1 MYKKRLSKD
10 CEPVRYNMPSLDR
23 VIYENDVTRLQ
34 KTEDIEKRAYQEG
47 FASGEK
53 AGFATGE
60 EKAAIIIERLQGI
73 VEEMAEFKDNFVKDL
88 EPQVVDLS
96 VAIARK
102 ILIDEINAN
111 PGVIVTVVKE
121 ALRRLQ
127 RIGAITIKIN
137 PALLELFT
145 RKKPELL
152 EIHQEIVFDVDP
164 HVPLNGP
171 FVISQAEE
179 VVTNVDTLL
188 ANVIEEMRGKIG
200 D

>member
-1 MYKKRLSKD
+1 
-10 CEPVRYNMPSLDR
+10 MPSLDR
-23 VIYENDVTRLQ
+23 VIFENDMTPLQ
-34 KTEDIEKRAYQEG
+34 KKEDIERRAYQEG

-60 EKAAIIIERLQGI
+60 QKAAILIERLQGI
-73 VEEMAEFKDNFVKDL
+73 VEEIAEFKENFVKDL
-88 EPQVVDLS
+88 EPQVVNLS

-102 ILIDEINAN
+102 ILIDEINTN
-111 PGVIVTVVKE
+111 PEVITTMVKE

-127 RIGAITIKIN
+127 RIGTITIKIN
-137 PALLELFT
+137 PGLLDLFT

-179 VVTNVDTLL
+179 VVTDVDTLL
-188 ANVIEEMRGKIG
+188 TNITEEITR
-200 D
+200 